1 MTSTLTALF
10 ADRSTA
16 ERAVE
21 RLHAA
26 GVPERCIEMH
36 QADEGDFVSQDT
48 ASRGLFSLEQLV
60 APDDRAAEAMQR
72 RTVVVATGVPGDLSG
87 EARRI
92 LAEDALDVHADR
104 ATGGDVEGDEGA
116 IGSLGGQG
124 RATQDVDRLTGQPTG
139 AAAAPHDRD
148 AEHGIGGGGSATGSV
163 DRLTGR
169 PTTTRNG

>member
-26 GVPERCIEMH
+26 GVPESCVEMR
-36 QADEGDFVSQDT
+36 QAEAGDFVSQAT

-60 APDDRAAEAMQR
+60 APNDAAAEAMHR
-72 RTVVVATGVPGDLSG
+72 RVVVVASGVPGDRSG

-92 LAEDALDVHADR
+92 LADEALDLHTDGETER
-104 ATGGDVEGDEGA
+104 AVGGDEGA
-116 IGSLGGQG
+116 IGSLGGEG

-139 AAAAPHDRD
+139 AAPAPHDRD
-148 AEHGIGGGGSATGSV
+148 SEHGIGGGGSATGPV
-163 DRLTGR
+163 DRLTGQ
-169 PTTTRNG
+169 PTTTRNR